1 MVHWAVPILSYWYHF
16 LTKKAFWL
24 SAICRRLSRLFY
36 LTVVCNA
43 LYTYLRESPTL
54 RWRRCFK
61 NPLPSNPKKYILLY
75 MNRIGFKTNVR
86 NGYASGRNLN
96 IFHEIVNVYAPW
108 NGISCVLGCLF
119 LNFDWFIS
127 RILCLISS
135 LLSVVSWLFSI
146 WQNSNWKKILLEINF
161 DAETYF
167 KCDYH

>member
-86 NGYASGRNLN
+86 NGYASGRKPEYISWDCECLRPLKWYLLRFRLLVSKFWLIHRSNIVFDIKLTLSGVLV
-96 IFHEIVNVYAPW
+96 IFHLTE
-108 NGISCVLGCLF
+108 F
-119 LNFDWFIS
+119 
-127 RILCLISS
+127 
-135 LLSVVSWLFSI
+135 
-146 WQNSNWKKILLEINF
+146 
-161 DAETYF
+161 
-167 KCDYH
+167 